1 MSAAAIQVISQ
12 WLPFIIL
19 IVVWMLFM
27 SRFRRASTFQ
37 KDCLAEMKAQ
47 TATQADIARNLERIA
62 AALEQR
68 KP

>member
-12 WLPFIIL
+12 WLPFFIL
-19 IVVWMLFM
+19 MAVWMLFM

-47 TATQADIARNLERIA
+47 TATSAEIARNIERIV